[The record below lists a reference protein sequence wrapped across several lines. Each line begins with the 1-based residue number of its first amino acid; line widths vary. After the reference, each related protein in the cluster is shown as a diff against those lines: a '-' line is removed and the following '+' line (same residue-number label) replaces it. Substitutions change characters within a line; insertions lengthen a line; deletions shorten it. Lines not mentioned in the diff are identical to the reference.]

1 MVQHD
6 LPTAV
11 RPGAIII
18 GKTNVPELT
27 LWPWTESTTWG
38 TTRNPWNRNRT
49 PGGSSGGSAAAVCTG
64 MAAMALG
71 SDGGGSIRYPPD
83 SPGSWV
89 SNLNATA
96 SRSATSTDRPGTG

>member
-71 SDGGGSIRYPPD
+71 SDGGGSIRYPAGLTGLVGLKPQRD
-83 SPGSWV
+83 RIPVGDEHGS
-89 SNLNATA
+89 
-96 SRSATSTDRPGTG
+96 G